1 MTEQKKRPGQSTE
14 LGELRTKRQE
24 IKLNDKELKQ
34 IEEQAKLN
42 KKTKAKY
49 IRDKLLYENNQIAK
63 TKPVLT
69 NLATENYIKECNQ
82 LARIGNN
89 INQLAYRANRYEP
102 VSSLLNE
109 LAEEIKA
116 FKNWRARQIK
126 GGFKNDN

>member
-1 MTEQKKRPGQSTE
+1 MAQKKRPGQSSE
-14 LGELRTKRQE
+14 LGELRINRQE
-24 IKLNDKELKQ
+24 LKLNDSELKQ

-49 IRDKLLYENNQIAK
+49 IRDRLLYENNQITK
-63 TKPVLT
+63 SKPVLT

-89 INQLAYRANRYEP
+89 LNQLAYRANKDEP

-109 LAEEIKA
+109 LTEEIKA
-116 FKNWRARQIK
+116 FKAWRASQIK
-126 GGFKNDN
+126 GGFKNDY